1 VTIGI
6 AVRRQEGADRFR
18 HLPAHLLR
26 HRPPARGLRDRRV
39 LEAMQGDHRSAA
51 ISVSAASI

>member
-6 AVRRQEGADRFR
+6 AARLQKGADRLG
-18 HLPAHLLR
+18 HLRAHLLR
-26 HRPPARGLRDRRV
+26 RCPPARGLRDRRV
-39 LEAMQGDHRSAA
+39 FEAMQRDHRSAA